1 MLKSPVRRTLWTTL
15 ALLVLTLAVSGC
27 NLLPGK
33 PTEVKIEPATIT
45 VDVGQTVDVLVNVA
59 NVKNLFAV
67 ELLINYDANL
77 LEVVDA
83 NPNQE
88 GTQIAPGDFL
98 ALDNL
103 YINEA
108 NNGAIEYVLSQVD
121 PHQPVNGDGTLV
133 RITLKGKAN
142 GATSLVVTG
151 AALFDRSGSGI
162 PATAKNGT
170 ITITGTAAA
179 ADAPLPTNTPE
190 SPTPTPVPVPLTAQP
205 TAVTF
210 PTLAPGEGVNCAR
223 VLGYHVVQ
231 KGETVY
237 AIGRVYAT
245 YPNAIAAC
253 NNLSDP
259 GKIHIG
265 NQLAIPY
272 APWSP
277 IPPGPVAERQF
288 LPSANP

>member
-1 MLKSPVRRTLWTTL
+1 MLKTPARRTLWTGLVLLLLTL
-15 ALLVLTLAVSGC
+15 TASGCALLG
-27 NLLPGK
+27 GK

-45 VDVGQTVDVLVNVA
+45 VDVGQTVDVFVNVE
-59 NVKNLFAV
+59 NVKDLFAV
-67 ELLINYDANL
+67 ELTLNYDANL

-88 GTQIAPGDFL
+88 GTQISPGDFL
-98 ALDNL
+98 ALDSL

-108 NNGAIEYVLSQVD
+108 SDGTIEYVLSQVD
-121 PHQPVNGDGTLV
+121 PHQPVNGSGTLV

-142 GATSLVVTG
+142 GATSLVLTG
-151 AALFDRSGSGI
+151 TALFDKGNSGI

-179 ADAPLPTNTPE
+179 AVAPLPTNTPE
-190 SPTPTPVPVPLTAQP
+190 PAPTPIPPTAQP
-205 TAVTF
+205 TAISF
-210 PTLAPGEGVNCAR
+210 PTLAPGESVNCAR
-223 VLGYHVVQ
+223 VLGYHVVR

-237 AIGRVYAT
+237 AIGRVYT
-245 YPNAIAAC
+245 THPNAIAAC
-253 NNLSDP
+253 NNLSNP

-265 NQLAIPY
+265 NRLSIPY

-288 LPSANP
+288 LPSATP